1 MKTDRKGE
9 EERDEQ
15 IGELESRLMSN
26 TQGIELQDIGL
37 QVRQGSRDFEEA
49 SRDVNDEVREN
60 IAN

>member
-37 QVRQGSRDFEEA
+37 QVRQGSRDSEEA